1 MQSDACHFSQTFLI
15 RTDTRGTVPSVHI
28 EVYVQRYKLYKVWYF
43 GIKETAIIESHLWKA
58 SSVPIPCAFLALVF
72 AIFAHYYLRAYNRLN
87 KEESEKSFPI
97 VKSPLDCLVGSH
109 NYWIGIYPLNWIY
122 IHTFWPIKAVSGF
135 LFVNAFHI
143 KATDPIP
150 Q

>member
-28 EVYVQRYKLYKVWYF
+28 EVYVQRYKLYNVWYF

-72 AIFAHYYLRAYNRLN
+72 AIFAHYYLRVYNRLN

-97 VKSPLDCLVGSH
+97 VKLPLDCLVGTH
-109 NYWIGIYPLNWIY
+109 NYWIGIYLLN
-122 IHTFWPIKAVSGF
+122 
-135 LFVNAFHI
+135 
-143 KATDPIP
+143 
-150 Q
+150 